1 MDTGFVAG
9 LDSVCWHAAFVAAGF
24 RPGPGALEP
33 ARHLPLCCG
42 VRRDGTSPAWDD
54 SRLWRSRFV
63 RAVQMALYSRAAL
76 PSRGLYGLFLVG
88 PQGNSAGRFLL
99 GRLAR
104 IDANLWVLPYLR
116 CQSWNLRRAH
126 PPARF
131 RDVRNLVRHSG
142 CTFTIPAKRHARYVL
157 HVWRTLYPA
166 ISRSS
171 RPTTVPFRG
180 RHGLDPLSA
189 AFRSAVDHRQA
200 TQPREG
206 GFTRHQHRVLVVL
219 Q

>member
-33 ARHLPLCCG
+33 AGYLSLCRC
-42 VRRDGTSPAWDD
+42 VWSNGTSPAGDD
-54 SRLWRSRFV
+54 PCLWRSRFI

-76 PSRGLYGLFLVG
+76 PSRGVYGLFLVG
-88 PQGNSAGRFLL
+88 PERNLAGRFLL

-104 IDANLWVLPYLR
+104 IDANLWVLPHLR
-116 CQSWNLRRAH
+116 RQSWNLRRAH

-142 CTFTIPAKRHARYVL
+142 CTFTIPPKRHARYVL

-166 ISRSS
+166 VSRSS
-171 RPTTVPFRG
+171 RPTTVPFR
-180 RHGLDPLSA
+180 RHYGLDTLSA
-189 AFRSAVDHRQA
+189 AFQPDVDHREA
-200 TQPREG
+200 TQPGEG
-206 GFTRHQHRVLVVL
+206 G
-219 Q
+219 

>member
-24 RPGPGALEP
+24 RLGPGALEP
-33 ARHLPLCCG
+33 ARHLPFRRG
-42 VRRDGTSPAWDD
+42 VRRNGTSPAGDD
-54 SRLWRSRFV
+54 PRLWRSRFV

-88 PQGNSAGRFLL
+88 PERNFAGRFLL

-104 IDANLWVLPYLR
+104 PDANLWVLPHLR
-116 CQSWNLRRAH
+116 CENGNLRRAY

-131 RDVRNLVRHSG
+131 RDVRSLVRHGG

-157 HVWRTLYPA
+157 H
-166 ISRSS
+166 
-171 RPTTVPFRG
+171 
-180 RHGLDPLSA
+180 
-189 AFRSAVDHRQA
+189 
-200 TQPREG
+200 
-206 GFTRHQHRVLVVL
+206 
-219 Q
+219 